1 MNIHLECIPCFV
13 RQGLEAAQNVTSD
26 AGTQERI
33 VREALRRTAELDFA
47 RTPPAMGQAIHRLVR
62 ELTGAQDPYAEAKSR
77 SNQLVL
83 GVLPELRGMVRKAS
97 DPMLAAA
104 ALTIAANAIDM
115 GVACTP
121 SEADILESL
130 RSAPQGLGNEA
141 WERFRHRA
149 ESAARIL
156 YVADNAGEI
165 VADGLLIEE
174 LGPDRVTLAVRGAP
188 VLNDATLADA
198 REAGLLDLVKVIGNG
213 SDAPGTILDD
223 CDSGFRKRFAEAD
236 LIIAKGQGNFE
247 TLNSVD
253 APLVFLLKV
262 KCPVIARLVGLP
274 MGTHALLHGDEEAR

>member
-13 RQGLEAAQNVTSD
+13 RQGLEAAQNVTED
-26 AGTQERI
+26 AATQERI
-33 VREALRRTAELDFA
+33 VREVLRRTAELEFA

-83 GVLPELRGMVRKAS
+83 DVLPELRVMVREAS

-121 SEADILESL
+121 SEAEILESL
-130 RSAPQGLGNEA
+130 RSAPQDLGNEA

-198 REAGLLDLVKVIGNG
+198 REAGLLDLVEVIGNG

-247 TLNSVD
+247 TLNSMG

-274 MGTHALLHGDEEAR
+274 VGSHALLHGDEEAR